1 MSEWQL
7 VQGSQ
12 IDKPKEF
19 DALSSNKVVYQR
31 RNIKK
36 VTIEDENG
44 NIELWEYEERKIPKM
59 TLSKNFIKVKDF
71 YDNGIW
77 NFNKVSEVVGELI
90 TEEEYEIITG
100 LKYDTELNRLINK
113 KKSELKKK
121 RDILEMEPIEVDD
134 CLFDYDDKARERLD
148 IAREVIKITHQPIKW
163 TLAENNEV
171 TNLTEELSDKIMVAV
186 AVRSNMLHVQY
197 RQLTD
202 QIYSIANDNNF
213 TEEEKIDKI
222 KKIEWT

>member
-12 IDKPKEF
+12 VDKPKEF
-19 DALSSNKVVYQR
+19 DVSSSSKVVYQR

-77 NFNKVSEVVGELI
+77 NFNEVSEVVGELI

-100 LKYDTELNRLINK
+100 LRYDTELNRVVNK

-121 RDILEMEPIEVDD
+121 RDILEMEPIEVDGY
-134 CLFDYDDKARERLD
+134 LFDYDDKARERLD
-148 IAREVIKITHQPIKW
+148 VAREVIKITHQPIKW

-186 AVRSNMLHVQY
+186 AVRSNQLHVQY
-197 RQLTD
+197 RQFAD
-202 QIYSIANDNNF
+202 QIYSIANDDSF